1 MRNAIFARLVA
12 LRSAQPHDADFGMA
26 LSPMAPRRTSPHHT
40 LPPSPR
46 TRWVVVALLA
56 LPVVLA
62 APSDRPAR
70 AAGVGRPVAVP
81 QSPELA
87 TLRQR
92 SAEAE
97 RRLIAATAA
106 YEVAEARLAQSV
118 MRALSQR
125 RKADEARQRVE
136 VNQQR
141 VDALLR
147 SSYENAV
154 PPGLSLLSAAGD
166 QDAGSLLD
174 AATYLG
180 QVTQDR
186 QDLLR
191 DQMVARKVADELQ
204 QAADQAATEA
214 TSQEHALEAQVAS
227 LRSQAAQAQND
238 LETLMRRLVAEQ
250 RVRERAAQLARD
262 RRAREQARR
271 LAAARSVAAPTVAPA
286 RCGGVTVELLSTYG
300 SYPNGLIPAEALCP
314 LSIRGHML
322 RADAALAFER
332 LALAYRQAFGGSPCL
347 TDSYRSYAEQVRVY
361 QDKPSLAAVPGTSNH
376 GWGLAVDLCG
386 GLQSF
391 NTPQQSWM
399 RTNAGRY
406 GWYHPGWAGRGGSR
420 PEPWHWEYGNR

>member
-26 LSPMAPRRTSPHHT
+26 SSPMAPRRTSPHHM
-40 LPPSPR
+40 LPPSPQ

-81 QSPELA
+81 QNPELA

-125 RKADEARQRVE
+125 RKADDARQQVE

-174 AATYLG
+174 AA
-180 QVTQDR
+180 
-186 QDLLR
+186 
-191 DQMVARKVADELQ
+191 
-204 QAADQAATEA
+204 
-214 TSQEHALEAQVAS
+214 
-227 LRSQAAQAQND
+227 
-238 LETLMRRLVAEQ
+238 
-250 RVRERAAQLARD
+250 
-262 RRAREQARR
+262 
-271 LAAARSVAAPTVAPA
+271 
-286 RCGGVTVELLSTYG
+286 
-300 SYPNGLIPAEALCP
+300 
-314 LSIRGHML
+314 
-322 RADAALAFER
+322 
-332 LALAYRQAFGGSPCL
+332 ALAYRQAFGGSPCL

-361 QDKPSLAAVPGTSNH
+361 QEKPSLAAVPGTSNH

-391 NTPQQSWM
+391 GTPQQSWM

-406 GWYHPGWAGRGGSR
+406 GWYHPGWAERGGSR
-420 PEPWHWEYGNR
+420 PEPWHWEYGNS